1 MPYIMRKV
9 RKRRCYSVKNK
20 NSKRVMAKCKS
31 KKKAI
36 SQMRLL
42 RGIKYNKTFAKKL
55 RTTRKLRKY

>member
-9 RKRRCYSVKNK
+9 PKRRCYTVKNK
-20 NSKRVMAKCKS
+20 TTKRVMSKCTS

-42 RGIKYNKTFAKKL
+42 RGIKFNKTFAKKIH
-55 RTTRKLRKY
+55 TTRKLRK

>member
-9 RKRRCYSVKNK
+9 PKRRCYTVKNK
-20 NSKRVMAKCKS
+20 NTKRVMSKCTS

-42 RGIKYNKTFAKKL
+42 RGIKFNKTFAKKI
-55 RTTRKLRKY
+55 RATRKLRK

>member
-9 RKRRCYSVKNK
+9 SKRRCYTVKNK
-20 NSKRVMAKCKS
+20 NTKRVMSKCTS

-42 RGIKYNKTFAKKL
+42 RGIKFNKTFAKKI
-55 RTTRKLRKY
+55 RATHKLRK